1 MASRSYSVRKAAQVL
16 GVSVPTA
23 KRMIDAEQ
31 LGAFETPGGHL
42 RVLADSLERVQQ
54 GRGLRPAPQVSS
66 VLQNRRERVEELG
79 LEAQELRATREI
91 RKLRQEDAG
100 ERQQKQEERQQRARE
115 AEQEAQR
122 LELEQQQLEI
132 EEREREQQ
140 ARAQSALSHFRQ
152 RWLAHADKLLGPFT
166 YIWLTAPQ
174 RKEVAEGLEAE
185 IAKHGP
191 DDEQRMQRIIEDA
204 LASLIAPL
212 EAQRQIARRREQA
225 VQHTMLSLS
234 FRATVSERARAEA
247 LAREVLKQMPLDATP
262 DELLLKAQDAVASIA
277 HTVEDREARQ
287 KREANKREFI
297 GNAFLAVSIYRRELE
312 AEGNISRQE
321 SSDEEM
327 WNSIKDDVRHQLSQ
341 KLTGDESPEEVE
353 GLIHDMVDDAF
364 QLESP
369 DDDQD

>member
-1 MASRSYSVRKAAQVL
+1 MASRSYSVRKAAQLL
-16 GVSVPTA
+16 GVSVPTL
-23 KRMIDAEQ
+23 KDMIDAEQ
-31 LGAFETPGGHL
+31 LAGFQTPGGHL
-42 RVLADSLERVQQ
+42 RVLADSLDRLQQ
-54 GRGLRPAPQVSS
+54 GRPLRPAAQVSS
-66 VLQNRRERVEELG
+66 VLQNRREHVEEMT
-79 LEAQELRATREI
+79 LEAQELRAGREV
-91 RKLRQEDAG
+91 RKLREEDAA

-115 AEQEAQR
+115 AEQDAQR

-132 EEREREQQ
+132 KEREREQQ

-166 YIWLTAPQ
+166 YIWLTPPQ

-185 IAKHGP
+185 IGKHGP

-262 DELLLKAQDAVASIA
+262 DELLLKAQDAIASIA

-297 GNAFLAVSIYRRELE
+297 GNAFLAVALYKEQLWDKRE
-312 AEGNISRQE
+312 ISRQ
-321 SSDEEM
+321 DYADPDVWEEI
-327 WNSIKDDVRHQLSQ
+327 NEDVRHQLSEE
-341 KLTGDESPEEVE
+341 LTGDEGPEEVE
-353 GLIHDMVDDAF
+353 GLVQGMVDDAF
-364 QLESP
+364 DLESP
-369 DDDQD
+369 DEDED